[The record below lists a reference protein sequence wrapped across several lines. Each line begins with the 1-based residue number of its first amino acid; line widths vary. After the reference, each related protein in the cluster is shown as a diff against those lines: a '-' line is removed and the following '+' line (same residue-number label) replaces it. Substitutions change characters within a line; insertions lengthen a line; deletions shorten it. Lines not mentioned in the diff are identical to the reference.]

1 MFVPGRFATL
11 VELTRYLRSLATV
24 VTPDPNIMLRVA
36 RLRDVKWQGPHAIH
50 LGDEKPMSLGDS
62 IQIASALW
70 VKEAMGVPDLE
81 FLMLDEWITEQAT
94 GGRRFSAVRLQDYAE
109 KAQANS
115 DGKVAVRLKRVQAR
129 FPAQGAD
136 RATPSQVVL
145 APDTSDLYSC
155 LGLTPPATPGTPPRG
170 APFRTR
176 GVLR

>member
-1 MFVPGRFATL
+1 MARAP
-11 VELTRYLRSLATV
+11 RY
-24 VTPDPNIMLRVA
+24 P
-36 RLRDVKWQGPHAIH
+36 

-62 IQIASALW
+62 IQIAPALW

-94 GGRRFSAVRLQDYAE
+94 GGRRSVVRLQDYAE

-145 APDTSDLYSC
+145 APYTSDLYSS

-176 GVLR
+176 GVLG